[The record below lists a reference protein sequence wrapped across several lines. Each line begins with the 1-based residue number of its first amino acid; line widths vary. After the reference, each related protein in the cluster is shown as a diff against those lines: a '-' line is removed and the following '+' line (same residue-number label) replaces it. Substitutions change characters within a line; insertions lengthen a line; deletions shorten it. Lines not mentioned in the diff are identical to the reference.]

1 MKYILKL
8 VAEQNGVSPEEVRTE
23 IAAAIQ
29 AGMESAD
36 VSARR
41 QWAQIPKEHAVPTPE
56 EVITYLAAYDL
67 SEPRA
72 AKTRPSQKRRR
83 CTAEKGDLP
92 AVPPPFFL

>member
-8 VAEQNGVSPEEVRTE
+8 VAEQNGVSTEEVRTE

-56 EVITYLAAYDL
+56 EVIAYLAA
-67 SEPRA
+67 RA
-72 AKTRPSQKRRR
+72 VRTSVLCPVPSGH
-83 CTAEKGDLP
+83 AYP
-92 AVPPPFFL
+92 MA

>member
-56 EVITYLAAYDL
+56 EVITYLAARTVRTSVLCPVSSGHAY
-67 SEPRA
+67 PMA
-72 AKTRPSQKRRR
+72 
-83 CTAEKGDLP
+83 
-92 AVPPPFFL
+92 